1 MPKQSLCVS
10 ACLEIDIQNLLK
22 LCRELNHISIIHHLS
37 FEKYWSDLNKIDR
50 NKTSLGWILQSHSD
64 SSSIQQFNAISMNST
79 TLWQPLKLFIKNILN
94 LVRENL
100 FWKCKVL
107 MEIFGLAF
115 IGVPIYLSSVWC
127 LLKWRHWDYIL
138 FVIHFIKKLF
148 LNKS

>member
-1 MPKQSLCVS
+1 MLKQSLCVS

-50 NKTSLGWILQSHSD
+50 NKTRLGWILQSHSD
-64 SSSIQQFNAISMNST
+64 SNSIQQFNAISINST

-94 LVRENL
+94 LVRANL

-115 IGVPIYLSSVWC
+115 IGVSIYLSSVWFEQK
-127 LLKWRHWDYIL
+127 LRHCVNK
-138 FVIHFIKKLF
+138 FVRRMFLEKYF
-148 LNKS
+148 LNKN